1 MKRKK
6 YKVFMIFDIICFI
19 SEVVIAFV
27 SLYLFVKEQEDLY
40 FYFIPI
46 GSFFAF
52 IYWNE
57 IKVDKENIWKEEE
70 DKDDKDCLR

>member
-52 IYWNE
+52 IYWHE
-57 IKVDKENIWKEEE
+57 IKFDMEEMQKKEES
-70 DKDDKDCLR
+70 DDDKDCLR